1 MDGFDGMSTHL
12 GHVMPKRTM
21 SKTMEKS
28 VKNITP
34 SEDPHLNIVRFKVCI
49 GDLTNSNFLE
59 KYHAYHNKTINS
71 LQNIVSIIIEQLTV

>member
-1 MDGFDGMSTHL
+1 MDLTACQPIW
-12 GHVMPKRTM
+12 VMLCRNELCQKLWKKA
-21 SKTMEKS
+21 SK
-28 VKNITP
+28 TP